1 MAQKAKKLEEI
12 LSIHGEV
19 AKVISY
25 ADYFAHR
32 PLFSSLQIKNEGGE
46 TIEGLTLSVHNEN
59 GMLLPTEKEIDV
71 PFESAVEVALDGILS
86 PLYFSNID
94 KVAEE
99 KVSVTLRK
107 DKKVILVKEWT
118 LTTMPF
124 DYWQGT
130 EGDLELLSSFVRPK
144 LGDCARVRT
153 EVLEQLKK
161 WNTPCELGSYIGNDK
176 NAVRR
181 IIAAIYAVF
190 RRFSILKK
198 PCDISQPVAA
208 GAGVKILTER
218 KASTLEMALFT
229 CSCLESM
236 GLHPVLVFGEKEIT
250 AGVWLYDSCF
260 LDTVSDDMGRLD
272 AYIAEGINN
281 VSCFD
286 VEDLFSDKNAAY
298 STSEGHFRQK
308 LQSGYYDRYVD
319 VRRCRMAR
327 LLPLPLRAKSVK
339 GYELLSEEDMSHDAA
354 PKELREMQ
362 KLSLDTE
369 ETRDKQWE
377 RRLLDL
383 SMKNTLLH
391 FNPAKTAVKLLSA
404 SADATLDAL
413 TEQDE
418 LVFAPATD
426 AVKAIAAKK
435 EHFGISADAKQ
446 MRELVALENQSGII
460 RTYLEAPAMTE
471 ILGRL
476 IRKNKESY
484 EESGAKILYLSMG
497 FLKWYSRTDGAEHYA
512 PLVLLPVQIK
522 KSKGASGYAL
532 TVTDEDFSVNTTL
545 LEFLKQEFNIDI
557 RGLGDAIQGL
567 KVSEILA
574 MVRVEIVKM
583 RNWEVLDDVYVAAF
597 SFARYQMWNDLRQNI
612 TEFSHN
618 KIIEALLDNSILVG
632 GGLEETLKEDDFT
645 PETTLTPL
653 PADASQWGA
662 IALSQ
667 KNKSFVLHGPPGTGK
682 SQTITNIIAN
692 ALNDNKSVLFVAE
705 KQAALSVVKKRLDT
719 LGLGDFCLELH
730 SNKTN
735 KTEVLQK
742 LQNTLALAGA
752 QEQVALGEASNSIA
766 RLKTELAE
774 PVEALHK
781 KRRLGVSVYEAL
793 MICLKNKNAPAI
805 MNIESTFYDGLTKE
819 KIEEYEHMMVQAAVA
834 AKECGGVHNSPF
846 TNVNLY
852 DYSLEVR
859 DSVYCASEV
868 MIAEIKHLKNY
879 IALFLDLYQQNISTL
894 TRKKLENLCEIAR
907 RLQSGSLN
915 KYFKENE
922 TEFFAF
928 FNANKRLDACLEK
941 YHTTCKKLIDLGKD
955 YKAIGEWLETG
966 STDYEKNKTVK
977 VVAKKLS
984 KMANTDLSDEEL
996 ISLLKTTY
1004 DIYEAMDCIRAN
1016 TKLSQYFTMAFGRV
1030 DFFDARKNFMKDLY
1044 ELHALCAS
1052 VFMDYNPDSFNSM
1065 CMRAACGY
1073 TAPVLQGLMRS
1084 VTCFNE
1090 AENSFIAITNAD
1102 RAYIPMEELLESY
1115 TSKAGALIENI
1126 DMLANWCMYKK
1137 TAQALDKAGLTF
1149 ITDALENGA
1158 VSGENIVESFEKNV
1172 YKNFL
1177 QTNIPLDPVLARFSA
1192 AVSEEKTENLRTLMD
1207 EFAKLTK
1214 EHIRAK
1220 LISRLPMDTTDSTL
1234 ALEMASFQRLVKTNL
1249 RGMGLRRLFEEA
1261 PALMKTIAPCM
1272 LMSPITVSQYLK
1284 PENGLFDLVI
1294 FDEASQIPTAEAIC
1308 SIARGKEAII
1318 VGDPKQLPPTTFFN
1332 SNYVDEDNLENEDM
1346 ESILDD
1352 CLTINMPQRHL
1363 TWHYRS
1369 KHESLIAFSNAM
1381 YYENRLCTFPSPDAL
1396 ASKVNFVYVE
1406 DGTYDRGGTKRNK
1419 EEGDKLIAEVLRR
1432 LTDPKA
1438 SKQSIGV
1445 VTFSTA
1451 QKDYIERKLSA
1462 LITEKK
1468 LEKVAYEREEPLFV
1482 KNLENVQGDER
1493 DVILFSVCYGP
1504 DKLGRVSLN
1513 FGPLNQ
1519 FGGWRRLNVA
1529 VSRAREEMMVFSS
1542 MTGAM
1547 IDLSKTKSRGVMGL
1561 KAFLE
1566 FAQKGRT
1573 NLAISSENVMRKR
1586 DGIGKYIAEEL
1597 ASYGYDCRYDVG
1609 ASGFKVDVAVIDP
1622 KDRKRFILAIMCDTP
1637 NRFSVKDRNV
1647 LQIQTLKRNN
1657 WNVMRLYSV
1666 NYYNNP
1672 KREIKKIKDF
1682 LDKLTGADKKGG
1694 AELNRYK
1701 KTYKKANLTE
1711 ITVENANY
1719 VTSGENDKEILTRL
1733 KAIVTAEEPISFDF
1747 LVRRCLNSL
1756 GITKYGS
1763 KVENRMQALIGLCGF
1778 KYEKILG
1785 TEFYRKTDK
1794 CVGFDH
1800 YRVET
1805 GETVRKSE
1813 KDYTPYE
1820 IISVVRGALED
1831 KVALYME
1838 EIQTIVASVFRV
1850 AKPTDAFTTYVND
1863 CVTLGEEKGLFL
1875 RSVSDRISLA

>member
-1 MAQKAKKLEEI
+1 MAQKARKLEEI

-32 PLFSSLQIKNEGGE
+32 PLFSSLQIKNEGEE
-46 TIEGLTLSVHNEN
+46 TLEGLILSVQNAN

-71 PFESAVEVALDGILS
+71 PFESAVEVDLGSLLS
-86 PLYFSNID
+86 PLYFSNIEN
-94 KVAEE
+94 VGEE
-99 KVSVTLRK
+99 TVTVTLRK
-107 DKKVILVKEWT
+107 DKKVILTKEWT
-118 LTTMPF
+118 VTTLPF

-130 EGDLELLSSFVRPK
+130 EGDAELLASFVRPK

-153 EVLEQLKK
+153 EVMEQLKK

-181 IIAAIYAVF
+181 IIAAMYAVF
-190 RRFSILKK
+190 RRMSVLKK
-198 PCDISQPVAA
+198 SCDISQPVVA
-208 GAGVKILTER
+208 GAGTKILAER
-218 KASTLEMALFT
+218 KASTLEMALFA
-229 CSCLESM
+229 CSCLENM

-260 LDTVSDDMGRLD
+260 LDTVSDDMERLD

-308 LQSGYYDRYVD
+308 LQADYYDSYVD
-319 VRRCRMAR
+319 VRRCRMGR
-327 LLPLPLRAKSVK
+327 TLPLPLRAKSVK
-339 GYELLSEEDMSHDAA
+339 GFEVLSEEDMSPDAA

-369 ETRDKQWE
+369 ETRDKLWE

-383 SMKNTLLH
+383 SLKNALLH
-391 FNPAKTAVKLLSA
+391 FTPAKTSLKLLSA
-404 SADATLDAL
+404 SADKTLDAL
-413 TEQDE
+413 TDQDE

-426 AVKAIAAKK
+426 EVKAIAAKK
-435 EHFGISADAKQ
+435 EYYGIGAEVKR
-446 MRELVALENQSGII
+446 MRELIELENQSGII
-460 RTYLEAPAMTE
+460 RTYVEEPMMNET
-471 ILGRL
+471 LGRL

-497 FLKWYSRTDGAEHYA
+497 FLKWHSRTDGAAHYA
-512 PLVLLPVQIK
+512 PLVLLPVQLK
-522 KSKGASGYAL
+522 KNKGASGYAIS
-532 TVTDEDFSVNTTL
+532 VTDEDFSVNTTL
-545 LEFLKQEFNIDI
+545 LEFLREEFNIDI
-557 RGLGDAIQGL
+557 RGLADAVQGL
-567 KVSEILA
+567 KISEILA
-574 MVRVEIVKM
+574 MVRVEVVKM
-583 RNWEVLDDVYVAAF
+583 RNWEVIDDVYVSAF
-597 SFARYQMWNDLRQNI
+597 SFSRYQMWNDLRQNI
-612 TEFSHN
+612 NEFAKN
-618 KIIEALLDNSILVG
+618 KIIGALLDNSILVG
-632 GGLEETLKEDDFT
+632 GGLEETLKEDDST

-692 ALNDNKSVLFVAE
+692 ALNDNKKVLFVAE
-705 KQAALSVVKKRLDT
+705 KQAALSVVKKRLDA

-735 KTEVLQK
+735 KTEVVQK
-742 LQNTLALAGA
+742 LQNTLALASA
-752 QEQVALGEASNSIA
+752 QEQVALGETSSSIA
-766 RLKTELAE
+766 RLRTELAE
-774 PVEALHK
+774 PVAALHK

-793 MICLKNKNAPAI
+793 LICLKNKNAPSI

-819 KIEEYEHMMVQAAVA
+819 KIEEYERMMVQAAVA

-846 TNVNLY
+846 ANVNVFE
-852 DYSLEVR
+852 YSLELR
-859 DSVYCASEV
+859 DLIYCASEV

-879 IALFLDLYQQNISTL
+879 IALFLDLYRQNISTL
-894 TRKKLENLCEIAR
+894 TRKKLEALYEIAK

-922 TEFFAF
+922 EEFFAF

-941 YHTTCKKLIDLGKD
+941 YFMTCKKLVDIGKE
-955 YKAIGEWLETG
+955 YKAIGEWLEEG
-966 STDYEKNKTVK
+966 KNDFEKNKTVK
-977 VVAKKLS
+977 GIAKKLA
-984 KMANTDLSDEEL
+984 KMANAPLSDEGMV
-996 ISLLKTTY
+996 SLLKTTY
-1004 DIYEAMDCIRAN
+1004 QIYEAMDCIREN
-1016 TKLSQYFTMAFGRV
+1016 TKLSQYFTFAFGRV
-1030 DFFDARKNFMKDLY
+1030 DFFDARRNFMKELY
-1044 ELHALCAS
+1044 ELHQMGS
-1052 VFMDYNPDSFNSM
+1052 TVFMDYNPDSFNST
-1065 CMRAACGY
+1065 CIRAVGGY
-1073 TAPVLQGLMRS
+1073 TMPVLKGLIRS
-1084 VTCFNE
+1084 MDSFRE
-1090 AENSFIAITNAD
+1090 AESSFLEVTNAD
-1102 RAYIPMEELLESY
+1102 KTRVPMEEVLDTY

-1126 DMLANWCMYKK
+1126 DMLANWCMYKT
-1137 TAQALDKAGLTF
+1137 TAKALDTAGLTF
-1149 ITDALENGA
+1149 ITDALENGT
-1158 VSGENIVESFEKNV
+1158 VSGENIVDSFEKNV

-1177 QTNIPLDPVLARFSA
+1177 QTNIPLDPVLSRFSA
-1192 AVSEEKTENLRTLMD
+1192 AVCEEKSESMRLLME

-1220 LISRLPMDTTDSTL
+1220 LISRLPVETTDSTL

-1249 RGMGLRRLFEEA
+1249 RGVGLRRLFEDA
-1261 PALMKTIAPCM
+1261 PELMKTLAPCM
-1272 LMSPITVSQYLK
+1272 LMSPITVSQYLR

-1332 SNYVDEDNLENEDM
+1332 TNYVDEENMENEDM

-1381 YYENRLCTFPSPDAL
+1381 YYENRLCTFPSPDSL
-1396 ASKVNFVYVE
+1396 ASKVSFVYVE
-1406 DGTYDRGGTKRNK
+1406 DGIYDRGGSKRNK
-1419 EEGDKLIAEVLRR
+1419 DEGDKLIAEVLRR
-1432 LTDPKA
+1432 LADPKA

-1462 LITEKK
+1462 EIAAKK
-1468 LEKVAYEREEPLFV
+1468 LEKIAYEREEPLFV

-1504 DKLGRVSLN
+1504 DRLGRVSLN

-1529 VSRAREEMMVFSS
+1529 VSRAREEMVVFSS

-1547 IDLSKTKSRGVMGL
+1547 IDLTKTKSRGVMGL

-1573 NLAISSENVMRKR
+1573 NLAVSSENVMRKK

-1609 ASGFKVDVAVIDP
+1609 ASGFKIDVAVIDP

-1657 WNVMRLYSV
+1657 WNVLRLYSV

-1672 KREIKKIKDF
+1672 KREIKKIKDL

-1694 AELNRYK
+1694 TELNRYK
-1701 KTYKKANLTE
+1701 KQYKKAILVDIETE
-1711 ITVENANY
+1711 GSNY
-1719 VTSGENDKEILTRL
+1719 VTSGENDKEIINRL
-1733 KAIVTAEEPISFDF
+1733 KAIVAAEEPISFDF
-1747 LVRRCLNSL
+1747 LVRRCLSSL

-1763 KVENRMQALIGLCGF
+1763 KVEARMQALVALCGF

-1794 CVGFDH
+1794 YVGYDR
-1800 YRVET
+1800 YRVEA
-1805 GETVRKSE
+1805 GETVRKNE

-1838 EIQTIVASVFRV
+1838 EIQTIVASVFRLV
-1850 AKPTDAFTTYVND
+1850 KPTDSFAAYVND
-1863 CVTLGEEKGLFL
+1863 CVTLGEEKGLFI